1 MEKIQETV
9 NIVEKLTTDY
19 YAALGLIFAIFLGV
33 IVFLIYDKNSLKKEM
48 RDKYQEMLELEVE
61 KLQIEF
67 DKGMSLIERKNNLK
81 LFMLENQVYFFYLK
95 DSLRNVSTRSKK
107 KLIWSIIYK
116 SFIMDYEYL
125 KQLKNSDYV
134 TEEFKKKEAERL
146 YKKEK
151 YILKECKKDNYF
163 LFKNIGPDPLKYLKD
178 INKKIEEINEIIT
191 LLKNS
196 DKNLNVPTINID
208 EMIEKQKRVK
218 DSREILKRITREGT
232 IHKMNK

>member
-1 MEKIQETV
+1 
-9 NIVEKLTTDY
+9 
-19 YAALGLIFAIFLGV
+19 
-33 IVFLIYDKNSLKKEM
+33 
-48 RDKYQEMLELEVE
+48 
-61 KLQIEF
+61 
-67 DKGMSLIERKNNLK
+67 MSLIERKNNLK
-81 LFMLENQVYFFYLK
+81 LFQLENQVYFFYLK

-116 SFIMDYEYL
+116 SFIMDYDYL
-125 KQLKNSDYV
+125 KQLKYSDYV

-163 LFKNIGPDPLKYLKD
+163 LFKNLGPDPLKYLKD

-196 DKNLNVPTINID
+196 DNNLIVPTINID

>member
-1 MEKIQETV
+1 MDKIQETV
-9 NIVEKLTTDY
+9 NIVEKLTTAY

-48 RDKYQEMLELEVE
+48 REKYEEMLEIEVN

-67 DKGMSLIERKNNLK
+67 EKGMNLIERKNNLK
-81 LFMLENQVYFFYLK
+81 LYMLENQVYFFYLK

-107 KLIWSIIYK
+107 NLIWSIIYK
-116 SFIMDYEYL
+116 GFKRDYDYL
-125 KQLKNSDYV
+125 KLVKNSNDV
-134 TEEFKKKEAERL
+134 PENIKNKEAERI
-146 YKKEK
+146 YKKGK

-163 LFKNIGPDPLKYLKD
+163 LFKNLGDGPLKYLKD
-178 INKKIEEINEIIT
+178 INKKIEELNEIMA

-196 DKNLNVPTINID
+196 DGNLNLSTINID

-218 DSREILKRITREGT
+218 DSRETLKNILRDGT
-232 IHKMNK
+232 IHKINK

>member
-9 NIVEKLTTDY
+9 NIVEKLTTAY

-163 LFKNIGPDPLKYLKD
+163 LFKNIGPDPLKY
-178 INKKIEEINEIIT
+178 
-191 LLKNS
+191 
-196 DKNLNVPTINID
+196 
-208 EMIEKQKRVK
+208 
-218 DSREILKRITREGT
+218 
-232 IHKMNK
+232 

>member
-9 NIVEKLTTDY
+9 NIVEKLTTAY

-48 RDKYQEMLELEVE
+48 REKYQEMLELEVK

-81 LFMLENQVYFFYLK
+81 LFQLENQVYFFYLK

-116 SFIMDYEYL
+116 SFIMDYDYL

-151 YILKECKKDNYF
+151 YILKEGKKDNYF
-163 LFKNIGPDPLKYLKD
+163 LFKNLGPDPLKYLKD

-191 LLKNS
+191 ILKNS
-196 DKNLNVPTINID
+196 DNNLNVPTINID

-218 DSREILKRITREGT
+218 DSREMLKRITREGT

>member
-9 NIVEKLTTDY
+9 NIVEKLTTAY

-48 RDKYQEMLELEVE
+48 REKYQEMLELEVK

-81 LFMLENQVYFFYLK
+81 LFQLENQVYFFYLK

-116 SFIMDYEYL
+116 SFIMDYDYL
-125 KQLKNSDYV
+125 KQLKYSDYV

-163 LFKNIGPDPLKYLKD
+163 LFKNLAPDPLKYLKD
-178 INKKIEEINEIIT
+178 INKKIEETNEIIT

-196 DKNLNVPTINID
+196 DNNLIVPTINID

-218 DSREILKRITREGT
+218 DSREMLKRITREGT